1 MIKKRNILKK
11 IFNPSLKRNNK
22 HFGYVEFISYGE
34 VSGWAYSKKSNIS
47 FIGVFIGNELITY
60 SPFNE
65 LREDIKEKFKI
76 NYSTGFRILFDYKL
90 GRAKNKGVPK
100 ICALNSKKEILFKLK
115 LLPNLQDNLLNKIFF
130 SPYFGYEGRF
140 DGINQEGTLSGWASR
155 RNYKGGIN
163 IWLQSDNG
171 VDPKK
176 IPCNFWRQDLHYFK
190 VEDCGFEINPNEMT
204 NKYNNSN
211 VWFSFDK
218 EGKYNIDPTN
228 KRVTFNFE
236 GMQIINKDDSIKCSN
251 ESDFIQEQ
259 RLLLNE
265 YKLLL
270 NKIEIN
276 K

>member
-1 MIKKRNILKK
+1 MIFTR
-11 IFNPSLKRNNK
+11 RD
-22 HFGYVEFISYGE
+22 
-34 VSGWAYSKKSNIS
+34 KKSNIS

-171 VDPKK
+171 VDPQK

-204 NKYNNSN
+204 NKL
-211 VWFSFDK
+211 V
-218 EGKYNIDPTN
+218 
-228 KRVTFNFE
+228 
-236 GMQIINKDDSIKCSN
+236 
-251 ESDFIQEQ
+251 
-259 RLLLNE
+259 
-265 YKLLL
+265 
-270 NKIEIN
+270 
-276 K
+276 